1 MDELY
6 AKLKEFGRVRAN
18 EVMRKHTTFQIGG
31 AVQFLVEVTETE
43 KLVGLLDYL
52 TDEGVPYFILGGGSN
67 LLWTDENFEGVV
79 IKVKTSKFQVKDNII
94 EAEAGV
100 QLPLVVNLATQN
112 GLAGVEW
119 AVGIPGTIGGAT
131 RGNAGAMGQDMSKS
145 VFKAQVW
152 RVGEVVELNNQEC
165 GFVYRGSS
173 FKQSGGVV
181 LRVWLKLT
189 PADKKQIL
197 IQTQKYSAQRQGKF
211 PAFPSAGSFFKNIK
225 LKDWPGDIQKLPSIY
240 VERQMIPAGWV
251 IEQAG
256 LLGLKV
262 GGATV
267 AKEHGNFII
276 NAGAARQEDVLTL
289 VEKVKEEVYNKFKV
303 ELQSEV
309 EILK

>member
-119 AVGIPGTIGGAT
+119 AVGIP
-131 RGNAGAMGQDMSKS
+131 RHDRRS
-145 VFKAQVW
+145 
-152 RVGEVVELNNQEC
+152 
-165 GFVYRGSS
+165 
-173 FKQSGGVV
+173 
-181 LRVWLKLT
+181 
-189 PADKKQIL
+189 D
-197 IQTQKYSAQRQGKF
+197 
-211 PAFPSAGSFFKNIK
+211 
-225 LKDWPGDIQKLPSIY
+225 
-240 VERQMIPAGWV
+240 
-251 IEQAG
+251 
-256 LLGLKV
+256 
-262 GGATV
+262 
-267 AKEHGNFII
+267 
-276 NAGAARQEDVLTL
+276 ARQRRRHGSGYV
-289 VEKVKEEVYNKFKV
+289 
-303 ELQSEV
+303 
-309 EILK
+309 

>member
-173 FKQSGGVV
+173 FKQSG
-181 LRVWLKLT
+181 
-189 PADKKQIL
+189 
-197 IQTQKYSAQRQGKF
+197 
-211 PAFPSAGSFFKNIK
+211 
-225 LKDWPGDIQKLPSIY
+225 
-240 VERQMIPAGWV
+240 E
-251 IEQAG
+251 
-256 LLGLKV
+256 
-262 GGATV
+262 
-267 AKEHGNFII
+267 
-276 NAGAARQEDVLTL
+276 
-289 VEKVKEEVYNKFKV
+289 
-303 ELQSEV
+303 
-309 EILK
+309 